1 MRVAIV
7 SDIHGNRRAFEAVL
21 RDLRQVAPDVVVH
34 GGDLAAGG
42 THPADIIDQVRL
54 LGWPGVRGNTDEML
68 WAPERLAEFSA
79 AEPKLAPILARV
91 AETILPTRAK
101 IGEERLQWL
110 ESLPHLYSHER
121 LCLLHASPND
131 LWRAPVPSATEEE
144 LQKTYGPLAAKMVVY
159 GHIHCPYIR
168 RLQGLTVANAG
179 SVSQSYD
186 GDRRASYL
194 VIDGENITIRRV
206 EYDIESEAE
215 ELLRSGMPNANW
227 FARILLAGKYC
238 PPD

>member
-1 MRVAIV
+1 MRCFGHPNAWLNFRLQNQ
-7 SDIHGNRRAFEAVL
+7 SSRRYWPES
-21 RDLRQVAPDVVVH
+21 LRQFY
-34 GGDLAAGG
+34 
-42 THPADIIDQVRL
+42 R
-54 LGWPGVRGNTDEML
+54 
-68 WAPERLAEFSA
+68 
-79 AEPKLAPILARV
+79 
-91 AETILPTRAK
+91 
-101 IGEERLQWL
+101 
-110 ESLPHLYSHER
+110 
-121 LCLLHASPND
+121 HA
-131 LWRAPVPSATEEE
+131 
-144 LQKTYGPLAAKMVVY
+144 QKSEKNAKMVVY

-215 ELLRSGMPNANW
+215 ELLRSGLPNANW
-227 FARILLAGKYC
+227 FAGILLAGKYC